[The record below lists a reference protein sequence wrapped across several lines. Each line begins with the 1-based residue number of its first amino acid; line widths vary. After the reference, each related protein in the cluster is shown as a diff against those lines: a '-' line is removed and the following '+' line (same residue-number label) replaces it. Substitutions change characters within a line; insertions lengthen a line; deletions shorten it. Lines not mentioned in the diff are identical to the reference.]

1 MSTVITNINS
11 REAYRNAVRLL
22 SNFLGISE
30 EQVISQY
37 RPGPASIRGEVAIS
51 NSTTQ
56 YTIPIRTTDAGANT
70 FATNILVQQQD
81 IFVASELAVYVAVPS
96 SATDS
101 AFNLL
106 TYPDPTVFSTSG
118 AATALNALYNGF
130 ARVTINNENSVVNW
144 DLAKHRKVP
153 FTQSA
158 ANAQYATSGIV
169 EVPSLDLASDG
180 FHPVEPNLVL
190 SGASNI
196 QFTLNLPQAVS
207 TVQSNSRIV
216 VIQRGILLQNATSV
230 K

>member
-1 MSTVITNINS
+1 MSTVVTNINS

-22 SNFLGISE
+22 SGYLGISE
-30 EQVISQY
+30 DAVISQY

-51 NSTTQ
+51 SSTTQ

-81 IFVASELAVYVAVPS
+81 IFVASELAVFVAVGA

-101 AFNLL
+101 ALNLL
-106 TYPDPTVFSTSG
+106 TYPDPSVFSTSG

-130 ARVTINNENSVVNW
+130 ARVTINNENAVVNW

-153 FTQSA
+153 IQQSA
-158 ANAQYATSGIV
+158 ANADYTTSGINYA
-169 EVPSLDLASDG
+169 PSLDLATDG
-180 FHPVEPNLVL
+180 FYPVEPNLVL

-207 TVQSNSRIV
+207 TVQANSRIV
-216 VIQRGILLQNATSV
+216 VVQRGILLQNATSV